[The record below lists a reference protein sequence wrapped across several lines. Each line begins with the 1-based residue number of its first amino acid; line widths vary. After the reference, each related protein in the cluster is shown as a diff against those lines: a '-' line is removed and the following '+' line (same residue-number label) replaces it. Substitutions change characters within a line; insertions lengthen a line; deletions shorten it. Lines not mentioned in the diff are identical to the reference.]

1 MRIAVSLLFALLATT
16 TFAEEQYSESC
27 GMYVWTSS
35 ACPLSAWDSHPSI
48 GQDNCHCHA
57 PDPIPASD
65 PPGAHRSPPTPVPP
79 EADCPPPPPPSYII
93 ERDPLL
99 ATLDPAEEDE
109 EEPEMNML
117 SSNNYCVAINR
128 GPPNAV
134 QAQLT
139 SSTDADYDLCLHPR
153 GGGEERQK
161 VKLSRCAT
169 LNEGEFTVRSI
180 RTSGVWDANRQ
191 LYVLEWVP
199 IQSDVNYDACVIAT
213 GETTAVWG
221 LSTWARAWS
230 PP

>member
-1 MRIAVSLLFALLATT
+1 MRIAVLLLFAVLATT

-48 GQDNCHCHA
+48 GQDSCHCHA

-65 PPGAHRSPPTPVPP
+65 PPGAHRSPPTPVPAAEDP
-79 EADCPPPPPPSYII
+79 PDCTPSYITVT
-93 ERDPLL
+93 EPDPLL
-99 ATLDPAEEDE
+99 ASLDPAEEEE
-109 EEPEMNML
+109 EEPEMNII
-117 SSNNYCVAINR
+117 SRNNYCVQIDPQSSTR
-128 GPPNAV
+128 LRAV

-139 SSTDADYDLCLHPR
+139 STTNADFDLCLYPL
-153 GGGEERQK
+153 GQGNTD
-161 VKLSRCAT
+161 RCAT

-191 LYVLEWVP
+191 LYVLEWVA
-199 IQSDVNYDACVIAT
+199 IQPNLNYDACIVLN
-213 GETTAVWG
+213 GETSGIWS